1 MFESGSSKPAK
12 TREFIHYNEKGEPV
26 VLRSNVEH
34 ESLHPAGLEENV
46 SGPLT
51 SDVAFE
57 DSDPWTPKATGGSMR
72 FFGGA
77 KRFTETLGKK

>member
-1 MFESGSSKPAK
+1 MFESGSSKPSK

-34 ESLHPAGLEENV
+34 ESLHPAGSEENA

-51 SDVAFE
+51 SETEIV
-57 DSDPWTPKATGGSMR
+57 DSDPWTPKPVSGSLR

-77 KRFTETLGKK
+77 KRFTEALGKK